1 MENIDFDK
9 LVEMVDDFL
18 APFGLDSDYDA
29 DFSYDIEEERVYF
42 SILVAERSDRLFK
55 EYIKKTFNFDVP
67 SIFMISLLHEVGH
80 AETIKDITFKQ
91 FKKDLKA
98 KNLLIERLE
107 AISKDDPTYDAIF
120 SEYFDL
126 GVEKVA
132 TQWAVN
138 YYKENKK
145 RCDDFYFIFE
155 DALKAEY
162 KRINLK

>member
-1 MENIDFDK
+1 MEKINFDK
-9 LVEMVDDFL
+9 LVNMVDDFL
-18 APFGLDSDYDA
+18 APFGLDSDYDT

-91 FKKDLKA
+91 FKKDRRA
-98 KNLLIERLE
+98 KNVLIERLE
-107 AISKDDPTYDAIF
+107 AVSKDDPAYDVIF

-132 TQWAVN
+132 TQWAIN
-138 YYKENKK
+138 YYKTNKR
-145 RCDDFYFIFE
+145 RCDDFYFAFE
-155 DALKAEY
+155 DALREEY